1 MLRAQRAIS
10 HTMEEDKLWK
20 VTTLNAKNVVLN
32 AWNVVLNAK
41 TKMNDFEQ
49 LNYGYECLTA
59 SNGSE
64 R

>member
-49 LNYGYECLTA
+49 LNYESKSL
-59 SNGSE
+59 
-64 R
+64 

>member
-1 MLRAQRAIS
+1 
-10 HTMEEDKLWK
+10 MEEDKLWK
-20 VTTLNAKNVVLN
+20 VTTLNAR
-32 AWNVVLNAK
+32 NVVLNAK

-64 R
+64 C